1 MKKSSDSIS
10 ITSGQQVLLAER
22 DRKKVQRRTT
32 VVVNSRD
39 RHIIAYPN
47 TNNFRFVLRRPL
59 KEILSIELV
68 NGSIPGLIYT
78 INIGWNSF
86 SFQEGATVYEVALT
100 PGLYSATSLAAELQ
114 ARLNATVGLTNTY
127 LCTVNPTTY
136 RLSIEAIVGTARFA
150 LLFYSGV
157 IRDEFDMN
165 GVHILQV
172 NTPARFL
179 GFGFNDY
186 TDVGGIILSPVAM
199 DAENFLNRIYLYINA
214 ESTTELHRMEVG
226 AGGRDC
232 FHVFFASPGSS
243 NYIFLN
249 KETET
254 PTYVSSPAPLARLSF
269 LDISLRDEFYRT
281 IDLQNRDVNL
291 IFEITH
297 LE

>member
-1 MKKSSDSIS
+1 MSV
-10 ITSGQQVLLAER
+10 TSGQQVLLEGS
-22 DRKKVQRRTT
+22 RKKVIRKTT

-39 RHIIAYPN
+39 RQIVSYPN
-47 TNNFRFVLRRPL
+47 TNDFRFVLRRPL

-78 INIGWNSF
+78 INKGWNTF
-86 SFQEGATVYEVALT
+86 SFQEGTVLRTVALT
-100 PGLYSATSLAAELQ
+100 PGLYNPTTLATELQ
-114 ARLNATVGLTNTY
+114 TRLNALSLTNTY
-127 LCTVNPTTY
+127 T
-136 RLSIEAIVGTARFA
+136 AIVSPVTQRLTLTGVGGARFA
-150 LLFYSGV
+150 LLFYSGTPH
-157 IRDEFDMN
+157 DEFDMN
-165 GVHILQV
+165 GVHILQI

-186 TDVGGIILSPVAM
+186 MDTSGTIVSPVAM
-199 DAENFLNRIYLYINA
+199 DSENFLNRIYLYINA

-232 FHVFFASPGSS
+232 FHIFFASPGSA

-254 PTYVSSPAPLARLSF
+254 PMYMAAPAPLARLSF
-269 LDISLRDEFYRT
+269 LDISLRDEFYRP

-291 IFEITH
+291 IFEISH

>member
-1 MKKSSDSIS
+1 MS
-10 ITSGQQVLLAER
+10 
-22 DRKKVQRRTT
+22 
-32 VVVNSRD
+32 
-39 RHIIAYPN
+39 YPN
-47 TNNFRFVLRRPL
+47 TNDFRFVLRRPL

-78 INIGWNSF
+78 INKGWNTF
-86 SFQEGATVYEVALT
+86 TYQEGTTLHTVTLT
-100 PGLYSATSLAAELQ
+100 PGLYNPTTLATELQ
-114 ARLNATVGLTNTY
+114 RRLNAISVTNTY
-127 LCTVNPTTY
+127 TASVDPVTQ
-136 RLSIEAIVGTARFA
+136 RLTLSGVGGARFA
-150 LLFYSGV
+150 LLFYSGTPH
-157 IRDEFDMN
+157 DEFDMN
-165 GVHILQV
+165 GVHILQI

-186 TDVGGIILSPVAM
+186 TDTAGTIVSPVAM

-232 FHVFFASPGSS
+232 FHIFFASPGSA

-254 PTYVSSPAPLARLSF
+254 PKYVASPAPLARLSF
-269 LDISLRDEFYRT
+269 LDISIRDEFFRPL
-281 IDLQNRDVNL
+281 DLQNRDVNL

>member
-1 MKKSSDSIS
+1 MSV
-10 ITSGQQVLLAER
+10 TSGQQVLLSEGS
-22 DRKKVQRRTT
+22 RKKVVRKTT

-39 RHIIAYPN
+39 RQIMSYPN
-47 TNNFRFVLRRPL
+47 TNQFRFVLRRPL
-59 KEILSIELV
+59 KEIHSIELV

-78 INIGWNSF
+78 INKGWNSF
-86 SFQEGATVYEVALT
+86 VFQEGTQVITVTLT
-100 PGLYSATSLAAELQ
+100 PGLYNPTTLAIELQ
-114 ARLNATVGLTNTY
+114 SRLNVLGLTNTY
-127 LCTVNPTTY
+127 TTFVNPETQ
-136 RLSIEAIVGTARFA
+136 RLSITGIGGARFA
-150 LLFYSGV
+150 LLFYSGTPH
-157 IRDEFDMN
+157 DEFDMN
-165 GVHILQV
+165 GVHILQI

-186 TDVGGIILSPVAM
+186 TDTAGEIVSPVAM

-232 FHVFFASPGSS
+232 FHIFFASPGSA

-254 PTYVSSPAPLARLSF
+254 PTYIASPAPLARLSF
-269 LDISLRDEFYRT
+269 LDISLRDEFFRPL
-281 IDLQNRDVNL
+281 DLQNRDVNL

-297 LE
+297 FE

>member
-1 MKKSSDSIS
+1 MSV
-10 ITSGQQVLLAER
+10 TSGQQVLLPEGG
-22 DRKKVQRRTT
+22 RKKVVRKTT

-39 RHIIAYPN
+39 RQFLSYPN
-47 TNNFRFVLRRPL
+47 TNVFRFVLRRPL
-59 KEILSIELV
+59 KEIHSIELV

-78 INIGWNSF
+78 INKGWNSF
-86 SFQEGATVYEVALT
+86 SFQEGATVYEIALT
-100 PGLYSATSLAAELQ
+100 PGLYNETTLAAELQ
-114 ARLNATVGLTNTY
+114 ARLNATAGLVNTY
-127 LCTVNPTTY
+127 TCAVSPTTH
-136 RLSIEAIVGTARFA
+136 RLTIRAATGTARFA

-157 IRDEFDMN
+157 VTDEFDMN
-165 GVHILQV
+165 GVHILKI

-186 TDVGGIILSPVAM
+186 TDTAGEIVSPVAM

-232 FHVFFASPGSS
+232 FHIFFASPGSA

-254 PTYVSSPAPLARLSF
+254 PTYIASPAPLARLSF
-269 LDISLRDEFYRT
+269 LDISLRDEFFRPL
-281 IDLQNRDVNL
+281 DLQNRDVNL

-297 LE
+297 FE

>member
-1 MKKSSDSIS
+1 MST
-10 ITSGQQVLLAER
+10 TSGQQVLLSEGS
-22 DRKKVQRRTT
+22 RKKVVRKTT

-39 RHIIAYPN
+39 RQILSYPN
-47 TNNFRFVLRRPL
+47 TNEFRFVLRRPL
-59 KEILSIELV
+59 KEIASIELV

-78 INIGWNSF
+78 INRGWNTF
-86 SFQEGATVYEVALT
+86 VFQEGATPYTVTLT
-100 PGLYSATSLAAELQ
+100 PGLYDSATLAAELE
-114 ARLNATVGLTNTY
+114 ANLNALGLTNTY
-127 LCTVNPTTY
+127 TALVDPITQ
-136 RLSIEAIVGTARFA
+136 RLSLIGAGGARFA
-150 LLFYSGV
+150 LLFYSGTPH
-157 IRDEFDMN
+157 DEFDMN
-165 GVHILQV
+165 GVHILQI

-186 TDVGGIILSPVAM
+186 TDTSGAIISPVAM

-232 FHVFFASPGSS
+232 FHIFFASPGSA

-254 PTYVSSPAPLARLSF
+254 PKYVASPAPLARLSF
-269 LDISLRDEFYRT
+269 LDISIRDEFFRPL
-281 IDLQNRDVNL
+281 DLQNRDVNL

-297 LE
+297 FE

>member
-1 MKKSSDSIS
+1 MSNIA
-10 ITSGQQVLLAER
+10 ITSGQQVLLPEGG
-22 DRKKVQRRTT
+22 RKKVVRKTT

-39 RHIIAYPN
+39 RQFISYPN

-59 KEILSIELV
+59 KEIHSIELV

-78 INIGWNSF
+78 INKGWNTF
-86 SFQEGATVYEVALT
+86 SFNEGTKVYEVALT
-100 PGLYSATSLAAELQ
+100 PGLYNETALATELQ
-114 ARLNATVGLTNTY
+114 ARLTATTGLANTY
-127 LCTVNPTTY
+127 TCSVSPTTH
-136 RLSIEAIVGTARFA
+136 RLTIEATVGTARFA
-150 LLFYSGV
+150 LLFYSGLV
-157 IRDEFDMN
+157 TDEFDMN
-165 GVHILQV
+165 GVHILKV

-186 TDVGGIILSPVAM
+186 PDISGTIISPVAM

-232 FHVFFASPGSS
+232 FHIFFASPGSA

-254 PTYVSSPAPLARLSF
+254 PKYVASPAPLARLSF
-269 LDISLRDEFYRT
+269 LDISLRDEFFRPL
-281 IDLQNRDVNL
+281 DLQNRDVNL

-297 LE
+297 FE

>member
-1 MKKSSDSIS
+1 MNVA
-10 ITSGQQVLLAER
+10 ITSGQQVLLPEGS
-22 DRKKVQRRTT
+22 RKKIVRKTT

-39 RHIIAYPN
+39 RQILSYPSTN
-47 TNNFRFVLRRPL
+47 TFRFVLRRPL
-59 KEILSIELV
+59 KEIVSIELV
-68 NGSIPGLIYT
+68 NGSVPGLIYT
-78 INIGWNSF
+78 INRGWNTF
-86 SFQEGATVYEVALT
+86 SFQEGPLVYGVALT
-100 PGLYSATSLAAELQ
+100 PGLYTATTLATELQ
-114 ARLNATVGLTNTY
+114 TRLNALGLTNTY
-127 LCTVNPTTY
+127 TCASDPITQ
-136 RLSIEAIVGTARFA
+136 RLKVTATGGARFA
-150 LLFYSGV
+150 FLFYSGDPT
-157 IRDEFDMN
+157 DEFDMN
-165 GVHILQV
+165 GVHILKI

-186 TDVGGIILSPVAM
+186 TDASGTILSPVAM

-232 FHVFFASPGSS
+232 FHIFFASPGSA

-254 PTYVSSPAPLARLSF
+254 PKYVASPAPLARLSF
-269 LDISLRDEFYRT
+269 LDISLRDEFYRP